1 MKTISKK
8 QKDNVVTLYQA
19 TDLEVY
25 KIAKICDVSTASVT
39 NILKERQIP
48 LKRVVAFPKKNVD
61 KAVKMYQK
69 GYEVKRILEECQFSQ
84 NQLYLEIDARGIE
97 RRKENSV
104 RTAGKNIHQKRDK
117 MIELYLQG
125 KSYSEIERE
134 LDVSYATVRRYIVQA
149 IEDGEVEVSERY
161 SPVSEEYLKSV
172 AEIFVRSKQKLSIRE
187 VAKALKVDEK
197 KLCYRVAKARC
208 K

>member
-1 MKTISKK
+1 M
-8 QKDNVVTLYQA
+8 YQA

-48 LKRVVAFPKKNVD
+48 LKRAVAFSKKNVD
-61 KAVKMYQK
+61 RAIKMYQK
-69 GYEVKRILEECQFSQ
+69 GYEVKRILEECQIPQ

-104 RTAGKNIHQKRDK
+104 RTAGKNIHPKRDK
-117 MIELYLQG
+117 MIDLYLQG

-134 LDVSYATVRRYIVQA
+134 LDVSYATVRRYILQA
-149 IEDGEVEVSERY
+149 IEDGEAEVSERY
-161 SPVSEEYLKSV
+161 SPELKEYLKSIAKIIV
-172 AEIFVRSKQKLSIRE
+172 ESKQTLCIRQ
-187 VAKALKVDEK
+187 VARALKVDEK
-197 KLCYRVAKARC
+197 KLVYLVAKERG
-208 K
+208 

>member
-48 LKRVVAFPKKNVD
+48 LKRAVAFPKKNVD
-61 KAVKMYQK
+61 KAVRMYQK
-69 GYEVKRILEECQFSQ
+69 GYEVKRILEECQIPQS
-84 NQLYLEIDARGIE
+84 QLYLEIDARGIE

-104 RTAGKNIHQKRDK
+104 RTAGKNIHPKRDK

-134 LDVSYATVRRYIVQA
+134 LDVSYATVKRYIVQA

-172 AEIFVRSKQKLSIRE
+172 AEIFVGSKQKLSIRE